1 MSKGGQVRG
10 VPPERD
16 FTAGMAYG
24 GKSFVGSTGEA
35 VLDARIAE
43 LARGIEGVRDAEAL
57 AEMLIT
63 AVRMARG
70 RVTAADF
77 KLFNRALKELRRAA
91 EVFDRWTGSRK
102 VAIFGSAR
110 TVPEAAEYRAAAE
123 FAGLLRDAGF
133 MTITGAGPG
142 IMAAGNE
149 GSGRDDTFGLNI
161 VLPFEAVANEFIA
174 GDEKLVEFNY
184 FFTRKL
190 WFVKESDA
198 LAAFPG
204 GFGTMDEVFET
215 LTLIQTGKS
224 QIMPVVLVDV
234 PGGTYWRFWD
244 QFVRDHLLRSG
255 LISPED
261 LSLYRITDDLGQ
273 AVEEIRRFYRRF
285 HSYRYVGDQLVVR
298 LLERLP
304 DAAVAGLEAEFG
316 DIIKS
321 GRMRQCGPLRQEADE
336 PELAGLSRLVF
347 RHSRSHFGRLRLLI
361 DAVNA
366 AE

>member
-1 MSKGGQVRG
+1 MSKQATAGGF
-10 VPPERD
+10 PPERD
-16 FTAGMAYG
+16 FTAGMTTG
-24 GKSFVGSTGEA
+24 GKSFVGSTGEGE
-35 VLDARIAE
+35 LDARIAE
-43 LARGIEGVRDAEAL
+43 LARGIAGVREPEAL

-70 RVTAADF
+70 RVSPADF

-91 EVFDRWTGSRK
+91 EVFERWTASRK

-110 TVPEAAEYRAAAE
+110 TESDAPQYKAAAE
-123 FAGLLRDAGF
+123 FAGRMRDAGF

-149 GSGRDDTFGLNI
+149 GAGRDDSFGLNI

-198 LAAFPG
+198 LVAFPG

-224 QIMPVVLVDV
+224 QIMPVVLLDI

-244 QFVRDHLLRSG
+244 LFVRDHLLRGG
-255 LISPED
+255 LISADD
-261 LSLYRITDDLGQ
+261 LALYRITDNLDE
-273 AVEEIRRFYRRF
+273 AVAEITNFYKVF
-285 HSYRYVGDQLVVR
+285 HSYRYVGDQLVIR
-298 LLERLP
+298 LLGRLP
-304 DAAVAGLEAEFG
+304 DATVARLQADFA
-316 DIIKS
+316 DIIKA
-321 GRMRQCGPLRQEADE
+321 GGMRQCGPLRQEGDE
-336 PELAGLSRLVF
+336 PELAGLTRLVF
-347 RHSRSHFGRLRLLI
+347 RHRRSDFGRLRRLI
-361 DAVNA
+361 DAINQA
-366 AE
+366 